1 MKLRYSFALLVALC
15 AFAWIVA
22 GGAAAT
28 AKHGS
33 TAASGGSNSGSLGSA
48 CIAHRPNYIED
59 VFESRYE
66 AGCTGHDEP
75 ELDPVSSAP
84 HSAKNLTWRFV
95 LPSNGSFY
103 PVDAVGPTFWFGGT
117 VTDPASLFG
126 QAFLEVQFYPNALVR
141 NCTPGGGFVVSYSPN
156 TYTVC
161 SPVWS
166 IHTTGQKPVY
176 HEPAAFNAMLT
187 TGSKHQPLVMH
198 AGDTIDIHFHV
209 VSTHEGWHIDVLD
222 ETTGGTG
229 TIVLNSAD
237 GPLLPAYDKQE
248 IGNALGWGS
257 VYDTPNSFVWEI
269 GHTSP
274 FTNPAAQFCIPG
286 QPICQSFNAPAW
298 ADQSPIQIKSV
309 TFGDGSQPT
318 QWATVSDTGGK
329 AEVLGNSFVGP
340 TPCQGYGGPFC
351 IYPWYT
357 LGTSGIHYGVDY
369 ADEINDFGGV
379 DQFAQTQECGG
390 PFGPNSTYCDT
401 VVYP

>member
-1 MKLRYSFALLVALC
+1 MTLRRSVVFFVALA
-15 AFAWIVA
+15 AFAWVVQ
-22 GGAAAT
+22 GGAASSG
-28 AKHGS
+28 KNGS
-33 TAASGGSNSGSLGSA
+33 AGNSAMGSA
-48 CIAHRPNYIED
+48 CIGHHPNYVED
-59 VFESRYE
+59 VFEPQYV

-84 HSAKNLTWRFV
+84 HSAKDLTWRFV
-95 LPSNGSFY
+95 LPSDGTS

-141 NCTPGGGFVVSYSPN
+141 NCTPNGGFVVSYAPG

-166 IHTTGQKPVY
+166 IHATGQKPVF

-187 TGSKHQPLVMH
+187 TGSRHQPLVMH
-198 AGDTIDIHFHV
+198 SGDTIDLHFHV

-248 IGNALGWGS
+248 IGNALGWGL
-257 VYDTPNSFVWEI
+257 VNDTPNSFVWEI

-286 QPICQSFNAPAW
+286 EPICQSFNAPAW
-298 ADQSPIQIKSV
+298 AGLSPIQIKSV
-309 TFGDGSQPT
+309 TFGDGSHPT

-340 TPCQGYGGPFC
+340 TDCTSYGGPFC
-351 IYPWYT
+351 IYPNYT
-357 LGTSGIHYGVDY
+357 LGSSGFHYGVDY
-369 ADEINDFGGV
+369 SDETDDLGGV
-379 DQFAQTQECGG
+379 DQFAQTLECGG
-390 PFGPNSTYCDT
+390 PFGDNSTYCDT
-401 VVYP
+401 IVYP

>member
-1 MKLRYSFALLVALC
+1 MTLRRSVAFLVALT
-15 AFAWIVA
+15 AFAWVVS
-22 GGAAAT
+22 GGAAST
-28 AKHGS
+28 GKTGS
-33 TAASGGSNSGSLGSA
+33 AGSGGLGSA
-48 CIAHRPNYIED
+48 CIAHHPNYVED
-59 VFESRYE
+59 VFEPLYV

-95 LPSNGSFY
+95 LPSNGAY

-117 VTDPASLFG
+117 VTDPNSLFG

-141 NCTPGGGFVVSYSPN
+141 NCTPNGGFVVSYAPN

-187 TGSKHQPLVMH
+187 TGARHQPLVMH
-198 AGDTIDIHFHV
+198 AGDTIDLHFHV

-222 ETTGGTG
+222 ETTGQSG

-248 IGNALGWGS
+248 IGNALGWGL

-274 FTNPAAQFCIPG
+274 FTSPASQFCIPG
-286 QPICQSFNAPAW
+286 QPNCQSFNAPAW
-298 ADQSPIQIKSV
+298 AGTSPIQIKSV

-318 QWATVSDTGGK
+318 QWATSQPP
-329 AEVLGNSFVGP
+329 AARPRCSA
-340 TPCQGYGGPFC
+340 
-351 IYPWYT
+351 T
-357 LGTSGIHYGVDY
+357 LGRPDPLHGVRRTLLHLSVVH
-369 ADEINDFGGV
+369 ARIERLPLRRGL
-379 DQFAQTQECGG
+379 CGRG
-390 PFGPNSTYCDT
+390 RRPWRRRPVRPDARLWRAVRRQQHVLRHSRLPVTR
-401 VVYP
+401 